1 MPQHL
6 ARRINDTLLLADAGT
21 VLAGHVPPNRG
32 EYREFHRFG
41 RRRRLGGSEKG
52 HEISFLRANSLRI
65 LERNRPAG
73 PRRPGRRLA
82 VHDSSAGSN
91 MTVGGW

>member
-1 MPQHL
+1 MEA
-6 ARRINDTLLLADAGT
+6 ARPAPGERRLPA
-21 VLAGHVPPNRG
+21 VLAADVARYSRLIGADEEG
-32 EYREFHRFG
+32 TLG
-41 RRRRLGGSEKG
+41 R
-52 HEISFLRANSLRI
+52 LRALCARSRLI

>member
-1 MPQHL
+1 MEP
-6 ARRINDTLLLADAGT
+6 ARPAP
-21 VLAGHVPPNRG
+21 V
-32 EYREFHRFG
+32 E
-41 RRRRLGGSEKG
+41 RRLPAILAADVAEYSRLIGADEEGTLG
-52 HEISFLRANSLRI
+52 RLRALCPRARLI

>member
-1 MPQHL
+1 MTEKVTEYFDVL
-6 ARRINDTLLLADAGT
+6 IVGAGIS
-21 VLAGHVPPNRG
+21 GI
-32 EYREFHRFG
+32 
-41 RRRRLGGSEKG
+41 GGAY
-52 HEISFLRANSLRI
+52 H